1 MMVVTPSEY
10 KKLVKDHDAAKAALL
25 ALQKKAE
32 EGGYLGLNFR
42 NVEAEYTRASKALAA
57 AQMKMTEKDSKM
69 SDETERAKEIDEAV
83 KAADAKRRADAE
95 EAAMAG
101 EKLDK
106 IIAHL
111 DSLGK
116 RMDAF
121 EAARSKDEEG
131 DGEMEGEIEKGKPRE
146 LGADSVRKDSAET
159 LEEIENHKLK
169 IGPTYKVAADSVLA
183 EIQSEAQRASDA
195 WAKQTVHPWE
205 GESVTAYRRRTA
217 KEHQQHSPAWKDVDL
232 HTLSGQAL
240 RNATAQIYADSIAA
254 SESPASYPETLVER
268 VRHDPVSGQ
277 KRIEFYGSPSA
288 WTNQFKSGA
297 MRVTAFKTGSG
308 WRQE

>member
-1 MMVVTPSEY
+1 MSE
-10 KKLVKDHDAAKAALL
+10 
-25 ALQKKAE
+25 
-32 EGGYLGLNFR
+32 
-42 NVEAEYTRASKALAA
+42 
-57 AQMKMTEKDSKM
+57 M
-69 SDETERAKEIDEAV
+69 ERAKEIDEAV
-83 KAADAKRRADAE
+83 RAADARKRADAE
-95 EAAMAG
+95 ESAMAG
-101 EKLDK
+101 EKIDT
-106 IIAHL
+106 IIRHL
-111 DSLGK
+111 DSLHSGVDSLSK
-116 RMDAF
+116 RMDAY
-121 EAARSKDEEG
+121 EAARSKGEEG
-131 DGEMEGEIEKGKPRE
+131 EGEMDDEIEKGKPLP
-146 LGADSVRKDSAET
+146 LGADSQVRKDSAET

-205 GESVTAYRRRTA
+205 GETIAAYRRRTA

-240 RNATAQIYADSIAA
+240 RNATAQIFADSIAA

-288 WTNQFKSGA
+288 WTNQFKGGA
-297 MRVTAFKTGSG
+297 MRVTAFKTGGG
-308 WRQE
+308 WRQD

>member
-1 MMVVTPSEY
+1 MTPEE
-10 KKLVKDHDAAKAALL
+10 KAKQVQEDLD
-25 ALQKKAE
+25 KADK
-32 EGGYLGLNFR
+32 
-42 NVEAEYTRASKALAA
+42 ARADKVR
-57 AQMKMTEKDSKM
+57 K
-69 SDETERAKEIDEAV
+69 
-83 KAADAKRRADAE
+83 DAE

-106 IIAHL
+106 VIAHL

-116 RMDAF
+116 RMD
-121 EAARSKDEEG
+121 EWEKSKSKDEEG
-131 DGEMEGEIEKGKPRE
+131 EGEIEKGKPRE
-146 LGADSVRKDSAET
+146 LGADSQVRKDSAET

-205 GESVTAYRRRTA
+205 GESVTAYRRRVA
-217 KEHQQHSPAWKDVDL
+217 KEHQQHSPLWKDVDL

-240 RNATAQIYADSIAA
+240 RNATAQIFTDSIAA
-254 SESPASYPETLVER
+254 SSDPKSYPDTLIER
-268 VRHDPVSGQ
+268 IHVDHQTGQ
-277 KRIEFYGSPSA
+277 RMITFHGNPSA
-288 WTNQFKSGA
+288 WTNQFKSG
-297 MRVTAFKTGSG
+297 RQFVTKFRTGSG

>member
-1 MMVVTPSEY
+1 MNNEM
-10 KKLVKDHDAAKAALL
+10 
-25 ALQKKAE
+25 
-32 EGGYLGLNFR
+32 
-42 NVEAEYTRASKALAA
+42 
-57 AQMKMTEKDSKM
+57 
-69 SDETERAKEIDEAV
+69 ERAKEIDDAV
-83 KAADAKRRADAE
+83 RAADAKKRADAE

-106 IIAHL
+106 VIAHL

-116 RMDAF
+116 RMD
-121 EAARSKDEEG
+121 EWEKSKSKDEEG
-131 DGEMEGEIEKGKPRE
+131 ESEMEGEIEKDKPRE
-146 LGADSVRKDSAET
+146 LAADSQVRKDSAET

-205 GESVTAYRRRTA
+205 GESVTAYRRRVA
-217 KEHQQHSPAWKDVDL
+217 KEHQQHSPLWKNVDL

-254 SESPASYPETLVER
+254 STSPDSYPDTLIER
-268 VRHDPVSGQ
+268 INVDRATGQ
-277 KRIEFYGSPSA
+277 RMITFHGNPSA
-288 WTNQFKSGA
+288 WTNQFKSG
-297 MRVTAFKTGSG
+297 RQFVTKFRTGGG
-308 WRQE
+308 WRRED

>member
-1 MMVVTPSEY
+1 
-10 KKLVKDHDAAKAALL
+10 
-25 ALQKKAE
+25 
-32 EGGYLGLNFR
+32 
-42 NVEAEYTRASKALAA
+42 
-57 AQMKMTEKDSKM
+57 M
-69 SDETERAKEIDEAV
+69 SDKIERAKEIDDAV
-83 KAADAKRRADAE
+83 RAADARKRADAE

-101 EKLDK
+101 EKIDK
-106 IIAHL
+106 ILTHL

-116 RMDAF
+116 RMDAYD
-121 EAARSKDEEG
+121 ARWKDKEG
-131 DGEMEGEIEKGKPRE
+131 EGETEDEIEKGKPRE
-146 LGADSVRKDSAET
+146 LGADSQVRKDSAET

-205 GESVTAYRRRTA
+205 GETIAAYRRRTA

-268 VRHDPVSGQ
+268 IRHDPVSGQ

>member
-1 MMVVTPSEY
+1 MNNEM
-10 KKLVKDHDAAKAALL
+10 
-25 ALQKKAE
+25 
-32 EGGYLGLNFR
+32 
-42 NVEAEYTRASKALAA
+42 
-57 AQMKMTEKDSKM
+57 
-69 SDETERAKEIDEAV
+69 ERAKEIDDAV
-83 KAADAKRRADAE
+83 RAADAKKRADAE

-106 IIAHL
+106 VIAHL

-116 RMDAF
+116 RMD
-121 EAARSKDEEG
+121 EWEKSKSKDEEG
-131 DGEMEGEIEKGKPRE
+131 ESEMEGEIEKDKPRE
-146 LGADSVRKDSAET
+146 LAADSQVRKDSAET

-205 GESVTAYRRRTA
+205 GESVTAYRRVA
-217 KEHQQHSPAWKDVDL
+217 KEHQQHSPLWKNVDL

-254 SESPASYPETLVER
+254 STSPDSYPDTLIER
-268 VRHDPVSGQ
+268 INVDRATGQ
-277 KRIEFYGSPSA
+277 RMITFHGNPSA
-288 WTNQFKSGA
+288 WTNQFKSG
-297 MRVTAFKTGSG
+297 RQFVTKFRTGGG
-308 WRQE
+308 WRRED